1 MTAARV
7 ERLADGLWRW
17 TTPSPN
23 WRPGDDDHPGGW
35 PQDVASVLHE
45 RDGVVTII
53 DPLAGAEDAALRMFL
68 DERCARA
75 ERVVVAL
82 TASWHR
88 RSAAEVA
95 ERCDAEIRAH
105 RIVAA
110 DPAVHGLER
119 VVPFDADVEIAPGV
133 EAMLVGGLRQ
143 GEVVYWLAAH
153 GALVTAEV
161 LQGRPDGLRV
171 GEDPAMES
179 REALY
184 EWVRALDRLPLRI
197 VLPTHGPPERGGPEV
212 IHRALARPPWRPAGS
227 G

>member
-1 MTAARV
+1 MTQRA
-7 ERLADGLWRW
+7 ERLGEGLWRW

-23 WRPGDDDHPGGW
+23 WRPGDDDEPGGW
-35 PQDVASVLHE
+35 PQEVGSVVHQ

-53 DPLAGAEDAALRMFL
+53 DPLAGPEDDAIWTFL
-68 DERCARA
+68 EERCAGA
-75 ERVVVAL
+75 DRVVVAV

-88 RSAAEVA
+88 RSAPAVA
-95 ERCDAEIRAH
+95 DRFDADIRVH

-110 DPAVHGLER
+110 DEALRGLGR
-119 VVPFDADVEIAPGV
+119 VRPFDSDGAIAPGV
-133 EAMLVGGLRQ
+133 DAMLVGGLRQ
-143 GEVVYWLAAH
+143 GEVAYWLAAH

-179 REALY
+179 RAALY
-184 EWVRALDRLPLRI
+184 AWVRALDRLPLRI

-212 IHRALARPPWRPAGS
+212 IRRALERPPWRPEPS